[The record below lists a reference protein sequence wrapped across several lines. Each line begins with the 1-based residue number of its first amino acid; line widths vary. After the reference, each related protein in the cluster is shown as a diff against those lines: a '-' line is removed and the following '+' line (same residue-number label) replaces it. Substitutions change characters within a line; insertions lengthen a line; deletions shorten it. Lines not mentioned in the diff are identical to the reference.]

1 MCQVHLNYS
10 YYHFME
16 LTVYILIY
24 IAILK
29 EYLDL
34 YIVRYK
40 NHNTSF
46 ITQKP

>member
-1 MCQVHLNYS
+1 MCQVRLSYS

-16 LTVYILIY
+16 STVYIY